1 MLTTRPPLRSA
12 DSVAAVNN
20 EDALTDRELADM
32 DARAHAAT
40 DGPWHSFVEGRNHDA
55 GDDFIRTGGSD
66 DGSPDMYVTLY
77 YNAEPTPASAADL
90 DFIASA
96 RQDVPRLVA
105 EVRRLREASG

>member
-1 MLTTRPPLRSA
+1 MAVKCRTCACGAPRRLCA

-40 DGPWHSFVEGRNHDA
+40 DGPWHSFVEGRDHVA

-77 YNAEPTPASAADL
+77 YDAEP
-90 DFIASA
+90 
-96 RQDVPRLVA
+96 RPRPP
-105 EVRRLREASG
+105 RTSTS